1 MNFMRNISS
10 NGYNPKLEKL
20 INVMKNSG
28 FLTDPKIEK
37 AIKKILRHNFVP
49 KNQKNIAYNNTPIP
63 IMENQTI
70 SQPAV
75 VARMTEWL
83 DIKEDHKVLEIG
95 SGSGWQ
101 SAIISS
107 LVPKGR
113 VFSIERH
120 KNLVDFAKKNLE
132 KIGIKNVTII
142 HGDGNLGIPQE
153 APFDRIM
160 ITAACRAIPQALL
173 GQLKLDGLLIAP
185 VGETTQSLILVKKTS
200 DGFEE
205 IKNQEGYIFVPLL

>member
-1 MNFMRNISS
+1 MRNISS

-28 FLTDPKIEK
+28 FLTDPKVEK